1 MCDTS
6 KKMNRQKYKRQHAKL
21 FSVLFGWLLG
31 ANFMIAV
38 EEADTTTA
46 FKHEEAA
53 AKGKGIICLLCL
65 RINGLNSNS
74 IRSAA
79 QNLSLDPWGSFE
91 SSLVHL
97 SVCVSRRV
105 HSPVK
110 CNCSHCEQF
119 HR

>member
-1 MCDTS
+1 
-6 KKMNRQKYKRQHAKL
+6 MNQQKYKRQHAKP

-79 QNLSLDPWGSFE
+79 QNLKSLDTRGSFE

-105 HSPVK
+105 RSPVK
-110 CNCSHCEQF
+110 CNCSCFEQF